1 LAVFFGRYVFSY
13 LYAMSTDDQLRK
25 AMDRITRSE
34 KIQARAERVWNS
46 LDTSRATFINSLCR
60 TGLSYAHAQSKFDD
74 FVEEQRRLR
83 LRLAQEVEAAQR
95 DYLDLADG
103 AGAPAEARAA

>member
-1 LAVFFGRYVFSY
+1 LGPPRFFY

-25 AMDRITRSE
+25 AMDRISRSE
-34 KIQARAERVWNS
+34 KMQARAEKVWKS

-60 TGLSYAHAQSKFDD
+60 TGLSYAQAQSKFDD

-83 LRLAQEVEAAQR
+83 IRLAQEVEAAQR
-95 DYLDLADG
+95 DYLDLAHR
-103 AGAPAEARAA
+103 AGDATQARAA

>member
-1 LAVFFGRYVFSY
+1 MPQSIFY

-34 KIQARAERVWNS
+34 KMQARAERVWNS

-83 LRLAQEVEAAQR
+83 IRLAHEVEAAQR
-95 DYLDLADG
+95 DYLDLTDS
-103 AGAPAEARAA
+103 AGSTQARAA